1 MNFEDRIEKS
11 QINMEYVDLVD
22 DEAESG
28 YQGAGDAI
36 VFVDAEANKIVEILY
51 IRNIE
56 EGGASA
62 VNQKAMDHGNAFLCI
77 MSCHQFCEPQKLDS
91 NNLGLFARIERLV
104 AENYE
109 L

>member
-11 QINMEYVDLVD
+11 EINMEYVDLVD

-28 YQGAGDAI
+28 YEGAGDAI

-56 EGGASA
+56 EDGANA
-62 VNQKAMDHGNAFLCI
+62 VSQKAINHGNAFLGI
-77 MSCHQFCEPQKLDS
+77 MSCHQFCEPQKLDG